1 MDDWVSLLAELKL
14 DRRSNLAIPTQIY
27 LALRDAVLD
36 CRLPIGARLLSTR
49 ELARRLQV
57 ARAGVVEAFE
67 RLVAEGYL
75 VSRIGAGT
83 YIANWSANTKQHRLQ
98 SSPPKLARTAQR
110 LIDAYQRVSV
120 DLDQLRPF
128 KLGVPALDQAPLAR
142 WGTLLRASCLQ
153 ARPRMLDSGDALG
166 LAELRSRLAERLFRT
181 RSIVCSPDQ
190 IAIVSGAQQAFDL
203 IARLLIEP
211 GDKVWVEDP
220 GYSGAR
226 GAWIAAGARVAPI
239 RVDALGIDVAY
250 GERIAPRAR
259 LAYVTPSHQF
269 PTGVTMRLERR
280 LALIAWA
287 QKNGAVIIEDDYDSE
302 FQFEGASQAA
312 LFSLAKQTCVIYV
325 GTFSKTLFPAV
336 RLGYVVLPNS
346 LVDAFRAVRHFADGF
361 VATLV
366 QHAAARFLAEGH
378 FDRHLRHVR
387 AICSLRREAL
397 LVAAHRH
404 LKGIAEVD
412 LADSGLHMV
421 VWLPDGISDCRA
433 QEAAARAG
441 IETIAISA
449 LAMRHQNRNGLVLG
463 FAAFAPHHLRAAI
476 EQLAVILRSNRSKT
490 FQ

>member
-1 MDDWVSLLAELKL
+1 MDLWATLLPQLKM

-36 CRLPIGARLLSTR
+36 RRLPVGARLPSTR
-49 ELARRLQV
+49 DLAHRLQV

-75 VSRIGAGT
+75 ISRIGAGT
-83 YIANWSANTKQHRLQ
+83 HVANWLANTKQQRLQ
-98 SSPPKLARTAQR
+98 TSPPKLARTAQR
-110 LIDAYQRVSV
+110 VIGAHRRISV

-128 KLGVPALDQAPLAR
+128 KLGVPALDHAPLAR

-153 ARPRMLDSGDALG
+153 ARPRLLDSGDALG

-181 RSIVCSPDQ
+181 RSIVCNPDQ
-190 IAIVSGAQQAFDL
+190 IAIVSSAQQAFDL
-203 IARLLIEP
+203 VARLLIEP

-220 GYSGAR
+220 GYYGAC

-287 QKNGAVIIEDDYDSE
+287 QKNRAVIIEDDYDSE
-302 FQFEGASQAA
+302 FQFEGTPQAA
-312 LFSLAKQTCVIYV
+312 LFSLAKQTSVIYV

-336 RLGYVVLPNS
+336 RLGYVVLPNN

-361 VATLV
+361 VSTLV

-387 AICSLRREAL
+387 AICGLRREAL
-397 LVAAHRH
+397 FLAAHRH
-404 LKGIAEVD
+404 LKGIAEID

-421 VWLPDGISDCRA
+421 VWLPDRISDRRA

-441 IETIAISA
+441 IEAMAISA
-449 LAMRHQNRNGLVLG
+449 FATRHRNRSGLVLG
-463 FAAFAPHHLRAAI
+463 FAAFAPHLLRAAM
-476 EQLAVILRSNRSKT
+476 EQLAVILRA
-490 FQ
+490 Q